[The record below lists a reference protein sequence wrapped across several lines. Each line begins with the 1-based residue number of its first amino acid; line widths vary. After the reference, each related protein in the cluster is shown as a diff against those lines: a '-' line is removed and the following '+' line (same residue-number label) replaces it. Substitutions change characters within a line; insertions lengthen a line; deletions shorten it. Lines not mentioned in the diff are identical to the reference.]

1 MALATQ
7 TRAAQA
13 ARARGAGL
21 KDTRKSLCRQL
32 AIAPRAALASP
43 PFCLG
48 PAGSPGH
55 HRAAWAPEQLWIA
68 LSNARLSSSASAS
81 SPIGFFLLP

>member
-13 ARARGAGL
+13 AQAGGAGL
-21 KDTRKSLCRQL
+21 KDTRKSLCRQP
-32 AIAPRAALASP
+32 AVAPRAALASP

-48 PAGSPGH
+48 PVGSPGH
-55 HRAAWAPEQLWIA
+55 HGAALDRPVQRQTQLQHF
-68 LSNARLSSSASAS
+68 R
-81 SPIGFFLLP
+81 FFPSWLLPPSLTE